1 MPATLKDC
9 FHSRGARPALR
20 QGVCASL
27 LLASTAGSTS
37 EILEYRCSPDIKH
50 ECTTSGCETISSDSG
65 FQQAESFVYNPETG
79 ELSACL
85 WTNCYAGS
93 ATVFAA
99 TNMDTFTV
107 VGRLLPVRAGNE
119 PVIVTLTIK
128 TPLETQPQ
136 GNEEAGFTAAWGY
149 GGEGLALDMGKCVL
163 SR

>member
-1 MPATLKDC
+1 MPAMLKGC
-9 FHSRGARPALR
+9 FHSRGARAGLR
-20 QGVCASL
+20 QDLCVSL

-37 EILEYRCSPDIKH
+37 ETLEYRCSPDIKH
-50 ECTTSGCETISSDSG
+50 ECIASGCETISSDSG

-99 TNMDTFTV
+99 TNMDTFAV

-128 TPLETQPQ
+128 TPPETEPQ
-136 GNEEAGFTAAWGY
+136 GDEEAGFTAAWGY